1 MALSLDGLASGL
13 DTTTLIKSLMQIEA
27 IPQTL
32 LKNKVSAT
40 KTMVSALQ
48 ALNTK
53 VADLATAS
61 TKLAKP
67 ESLQLF
73 KTTGSSEGLTVTT
86 STGATAGSLDLR
98 VDKLAQSQLQVT
110 DPVTAWDSASLTI
123 TTGGTST
130 AITASSNSLDD
141 IITAVNASD
150 TGVKAVKVS
159 AGNDADGVAQYRVQ
173 FSATESGA
181 ENSFTI
187 DGSAVPMT
195 QIRAAQDAEA
205 TLWAGTTAEQKIT
218 SSSNTFTALLPG
230 VDVTVS
236 KTSAEPVT
244 VSVQRDEEATSKV
257 ASDLVGSL
265 NDLFKFIDV
274 NSSVTA
280 GTGGA
285 TSGMI
290 FTGDS
295 TARSVKQRV
304 MDAAIM
310 PIDGKSPS
318 EIGISITKDGKI
330 EFDAEKFSK
339 ALAEDPARVESTLQ
353 TVSSRV
359 STVATDMSDKYDGV
373 ITSRIKGQESTLSR
387 LDDQIMDW
395 DLRLDKREATLKRIY
410 SALEVQMSNMNAQSS
425 YLASQL
431 ASLPTTQK
439 KS

>member
-1 MALSLDGLASGL
+1 
-13 DTTTLIKSLMQIEA
+13 MQIEA

-110 DPVTAWDSASLTI
+110 DPVTTWDSASLTI

-159 AGNDADGVAQYRVQ
+159 AGLDADGVAQYRVQ
-173 FSATESGA
+173 CSATESGA

-236 KTSAEPVT
+236 KTSTEPVT
-244 VSVQRDEEATSKV
+244 VSVERDESYLQSCFRFSRIIE
-257 ASDLVGSL
+257 
-265 NDLFKFIDV
+265 
-274 NSSVTA
+274 
-280 GTGGA
+280 
-285 TSGMI
+285 
-290 FTGDS
+290 
-295 TARSVKQRV
+295 RSV
-304 MDAAIM
+304 
-310 PIDGKSPS
+310 
-318 EIGISITKDGKI
+318 
-330 EFDAEKFSK
+330 
-339 ALAEDPARVESTLQ
+339 
-353 TVSSRV
+353 
-359 STVATDMSDKYDGV
+359 
-373 ITSRIKGQESTLSR
+373 
-387 LDDQIMDW
+387 QIH
-395 DLRLDKREATLKRIY
+395 
-410 SALEVQMSNMNAQSS
+410 
-425 YLASQL
+425 
-431 ASLPTTQK
+431 
-439 KS
+439 